1 MDDSGR
7 PAVDTPAQD
16 QAGRTLTAA
25 SPRQPVGTALRRYPI
40 VALTIGAGMVVAGL
54 MLAGQEPAARWVAS
68 AFALSVAAFQSVGM
82 VRGILK
88 GRWGIDVLAVT
99 AIVATV
105 VVGEYIAS
113 LIIVLMLSG
122 GAALEDFAA
131 GRATRE
137 LTSLL
142 ARAPRTAHRE
152 NPGGG
157 TTDIPIG
164 AVEVG
169 EVLLVRPSEVV
180 PVDAVLLSGP
190 AVFDESALTGESLPV
205 ERQTDSPVSSG
216 VLNGPAAVRVRAVA
230 REEDSQYSRIIAL
243 VREAAGSRA
252 PVVRLADRY
261 AVPFTALALALA
273 AAAWY
278 LSGDAARFAEV
289 LVVAT
294 PCPLL
299 IAAPVAFL
307 GGMSR
312 AARAGIIVK
321 GGGTLEQ
328 LSRVGTA
335 AFDKTGT
342 LTGGKPTLEEIRST
356 SLAPGEMMALAASA
370 EQYSSH
376 VLAAAVVAEARSRGL
391 ALETTETATEHATN
405 GVSAV
410 FSGRQVLVGKEAF
423 VAGRAAGVEPA
434 VLAPGQM
441 AVYVAVD
448 GAFAGTLIMRDPL
461 RPEVPDTLSA
471 LRGLGVAETVMLTG
485 DAAAT
490 AQFIATEAGITRVE
504 AGLLP
509 EDKVRLL
516 HALPRRL
523 VMMVGDGVNDAPVLA
538 AADVGIAMGARGSTA
553 ASESADIVIMLDDLG
568 KVAESVRIGRRTV
581 RIAVESIWIG
591 ISLSVA
597 LMVLAAVGHIPAVAG
612 ALSQEAVDLA
622 TILNA
627 LRALTPG
634 RQRH

>member
-1 MDDSGR
+1 MNYTGQSSMDITVEPKEG
-7 PAVDTPAQD
+7 PQLAPT
-16 QAGRTLTAA
+16 
-25 SPRQPVGTALRRYPI
+25 SPWRSVRTALRRYPVLAVTI
-40 VALTIGAGMVVAGL
+40 VVGIVVTVL
-54 MLAGQEPAARWVAS
+54 VLAGQGATARWVAS
-68 AFALSVAAFQSVGM
+68 VFALAVAAFQSVGM
-82 VRGILK
+82 VRDIIK

-99 AIVATV
+99 AIVSTV
-105 VVGEYIAS
+105 FVGEYIAS

-152 NPGGG
+152 DDAG
-157 TTDIPIG
+157 TSSDVAIA

-169 EVLLVRPSEVV
+169 DVLLVRPSEVV
-180 PVDAVLLSGP
+180 PVDAVLLTGP
-190 AVFDESALTGESLPV
+190 AMFDESALTGESLPV
-205 ERQTDSPVSSG
+205 ERATGDSVPSG
-216 VLNGPAAVRVRAVA
+216 VLNGPAAVRVRATA

-261 AVPFTALALALA
+261 AVPFTAAALVLAGV
-273 AAAWY
+273 AWY

-312 AARAGIIVK
+312 AAKTGIIVK
-321 GGGTLEQ
+321 GGGILEQ
-328 LSRVGTA
+328 LSRVRTA

-342 LTGGKPTLEEIRST
+342 LTGGKPTLEAIRST
-356 SLAPGEMMALAASA
+356 FLEPQEMLALAASA

-376 VLAAAVVAEARSRGL
+376 VLAAAVVAEAQARGL
-391 ALETTETATEHATN
+391 ELDTTDTATEHATN

-410 FSGRQVLVGKEAF
+410 FTGRRVLVGKEAF
-423 VAGRAAGVEPA
+423 VAGKAAGVETA
-434 VLAPGQM
+434 VLAAGQM
-441 AVYVAVD
+441 GIYVAVD
-448 GAFAGTLIMRDPL
+448 GKFAGTLIMRDPL
-461 RPEVPDTLSA
+461 RPEAKETLLA

-485 DAAAT
+485 DAGAT
-490 AQFIATEAGITRVE
+490 AQFIATEAGITEVQ

-516 HALPRRL
+516 QALPRRL

-553 ASESADIVIMLDDLG
+553 ASESADIVIMVDDLG
-568 KVAESVRIGRRTV
+568 KVAESVRIGQRTV

-591 ISLSVA
+591 ITLSVA
-597 LMVLAAVGHIPAVAG
+597 LMALAAAGHIPAVAG
-612 ALSQEAVDLA
+612 ALAQEGVDLA

-634 RQRH
+634 RKRR